1 MKGLTGILTTG
12 SKGPR
17 RLPSIGRLW
26 ATAFLGIGVLLAI
39 TVAAQFLL
47 SWGAERQR
55 STLVLQQAAELEADG
70 LGRQFG
76 DLRSLL
82 MGLVQDPHLIPRVIR
97 FTDPSAVSA
106 LEASLA
112 RLIPGALGVRLLPP
126 GHSAV
131 DAKSSPPLSFAA
143 LDLLR
148 KAERA
153 MEPVPLEVHLVGTPD
168 QHLATAIALR
178 GEGENVVGVL
188 RLAFRDSLSAVPKEV
203 AGGKL
208 VLQQQVRGQWAN
220 LDPASAGP
228 AEPEG
233 AVNIPTTT
241 LRVGYWRSPSDAMA
255 ELGRDTLV
263 FLALIGAT
271 GLVLR
276 RVATRLSQDV
286 RHDEVAVAD
295 LADALSRTGLAPAV
309 SLRLQDSREVV
320 ERWLQKQGY
329 SEVAKYAA
337 QALPELPDVA
347 IEQAPECPATPG
359 RETGMEPR
367 RHGLA
372 EETLAATN
380 IPESIFG
387 AYDIRGLVGS
397 GLTEGIAAQLG
408 RAIGSEAAERG
419 QTAVILGRDTRGSS
433 EALARAVAAGLCD
446 AGVDVIDLGVV
457 PSPLVYF
464 ATRYL
469 GTDAGV
475 MVTASH
481 NPPEYNGFKVIIGGV
496 QLGGE
501 DLKRLHGRLV
511 RGELLR
517 GSGRVREQALIPD
530 YVQQIAND
538 VSLARSLR
546 VVVDCG
552 GGTTVGIAPE
562 VVRRLGCVVTAVD
575 CEGAGASG
583 EIADTTQPAH
593 LGRLM
598 QRVLAEGADLG
609 AAFDEDGDRLGVVDS
624 SGKIIWID
632 RVLMVLATDLLSRQP
647 GSDILFDVKCS
658 RHLSDLILEYGGRPL
673 MVKSG
678 HTTLKAELR
687 ATGAPLG
694 GEWSGH
700 ILFQDRWYGF
710 DDAVYAAARLLEI
723 LALDPRPTSEVFA
736 SFPEAVSTPELMVPM
751 PEGSAA
757 HLIERLVGQIP
768 DLGQVS
774 VSTLDGLRLEFP
786 NGWGLVR
793 ASNTQPALVFRF
805 EGDTEAALEQVQ
817 QSFRDLFRG
826 LAPELALPF

>member
-1 MKGLTGILTTG
+1 M
-12 SKGPR
+12 
-17 RLPSIGRLW
+17 PSIGRLW
-26 ATAFLGIGVLLAI
+26 TAASLGIGVLLAI
-39 TVAAQFLL
+39 AVAVQFLL

-55 STLVLQQAAELEADG
+55 SALILKQAAELEAAG

-76 DLRSLL
+76 DLRALL
-82 MGLVQDPHLIPRVIR
+82 IGLVQDPNLIPRVIR
-97 FTDPSAVSA
+97 FTDPIAVSS
-106 LEASLA
+106 LEASLT
-112 RLIPGALGVRLLPP
+112 RLVPGVLGIRLLPP

-148 KAERA
+148 KAEQA
-153 MEPVPLEVHLVGTPD
+153 TEPVPLEVHLVGTPD

-178 GEGENVVGVL
+178 GDGENVVGVL
-188 RLAFRDSLSAVPKEV
+188 RVAFRDSLKTVLKEV
-203 AGGKL
+203 AGGRL
-208 VLQQQVRGQWAN
+208 ALQQQVRGQWAN
-220 LDPASAGP
+220 LDPASTGS

-233 AVNIPTTT
+233 AALIPTTT
-241 LRVGYWRSPSDAMA
+241 LRVGYWRSSSDAMA
-255 ELGRDTLV
+255 DLARDSLI
-263 FLALIGAT
+263 FLALFGAT
-271 GLVLR
+271 GLMLR
-276 RVATRLSQDV
+276 RVATRLSHDV
-286 RHDEVAVAD
+286 RHDEIAVAG
-295 LADALSRTGLAPAV
+295 LAEALSRTGLAPAV

-320 ERWLQKQGY
+320 QRWLQQQGY
-329 SEVAKYAA
+329 SEAAEYAA
-337 QALPELPDVA
+337 QPLPELPDVT
-347 IEQAPECPATPG
+347 IESAPAHPAAPG
-359 RETGMEPR
+359 EEAGGEPAEA
-367 RHGLA
+367 GFA
-372 EETLAATN
+372 EEARAATFV
-380 IPESIFG
+380 PESIFG

-397 GLTEGIAAQLG
+397 GLTEGIATQLG

-433 EALARAVAAGLCD
+433 EALARAVGVGMCD

-469 GTDAGV
+469 GSDAGV

-481 NPPEYNGFKVIIGGV
+481 NPPEYNGFKVILGGV

-511 RGELLR
+511 RGDLLR
-517 GSGRVREQALIPD
+517 GNGRVREQVLIPD
-530 YVQQIAND
+530 YLQQIAND

-562 VVRRLGCVVTAVD
+562 VLRRLGCIVTAVGCD
-575 CEGAGASG
+575 GATASG
-583 EIADTTQPAH
+583 QIADTTQPAH
-593 LGRLM
+593 LDRLM
-598 QRVLAEGADLG
+598 QRVVAEGADIG
-609 AAFDEDGDRLGVVDS
+609 VAFDEDGDRLGVVDS

-658 RHLSDLILEYGGRPL
+658 RHLSDLILEYGGLPR

-723 LALDPRPTSEVFA
+723 LALDPRSTAEVFA

-751 PEGSAA
+751 PEGAA
-757 HLIERLVGQIP
+757 ANLIERLVGRIP

-774 VSTLDGLRLEFP
+774 ASVLDGLRLEFP
-786 NGWGLVR
+786 SGWGLVR
-793 ASNTQPALVFRF
+793 ASNTQPALAFRF
-805 EGDTEAALEQVQ
+805 EGDTEAALEQIQ

-826 LAPELALPF
+826 MAPDLALPF